1 MLLDKSCIEFFV
13 NMCIQSIFLPSYSS
27 VKTWYEHT
35 VNYNEAPSA
44 ADEELVSPKAALLKN
59 HLHYVTT
66 SLPFYLFE
74 LNKIHRG

>member
-1 MLLDKSCIEFFV
+1 MHRILCKYTI
-13 NMCIQSIFLPSYSS
+13 IPSIFLLSYSS
-27 VKTWYEHT
+27 VETWYVHT

-44 ADEELVSPKAALLKN
+44 ADEELVSSKATLLKN

-74 LNKIHRG
+74 LNKIQPFTYINH